1 MKQFNYK
8 NLLFNLVEFIFVAV
22 VGYFI
27 IPIPKMLFIIAIFT
41 FVRETIGGSKHYK
54 SPYKCMLWSFV
65 VMESLFFI
73 TSLDF
78 IVGVCLTIFAGI
90 LLSKGGDVAVFEYH
104 NNINNR
110 KYRELNTYIETN
122 KDSEQLRRFEERLVD
137 FNNKYS
143 DRFKINVYEIYRLIF
158 LEKMSYEKVKK
169 AINLRDDNHI
179 ITNALDMVF
188 ICFDTYIATEEY
200 YKKEESKELAKIS

>member
-54 SPYKCMLWSFV
+54 SLYKCMLWSFV

-188 ICFDTYIATEEY
+188 ICFDTYIATEKY